1 MTTNTCA
8 RRGIY
13 IENPLPDKPRAKES
27 KDCNPLIPAI
37 QSTGSNMPLWKAIA
51 FAGGLVLGLYSA
63 PLHVAS
69 SCAASSQGSGTHH
82 CSPGAHPHRQRER
95 GLAIEAGKAGGSKR
109 SSTSPRLSR
118 IRLGSRYR

>member
-37 QSTGSNMPLWKAIA
+37 QSTGSNMPLWKALA

-82 CSPGAHPHRQRER
+82 CSPARTRTGGESEASRSKPAKPVGPKEAAPPR
-95 GLAIEAGKAGGSKR
+95 GYPA
-109 SSTSPRLSR
+109 
-118 IRLGSRYR
+118 

>member
-51 FAGGLVLGLYSA
+51 FAGGLVLGLCSA
-63 PLHVAS
+63 PLHAAPS
-69 SCAASSQGSGTHH
+69 SGGKPRLGHPPLLA
-82 CSPGAHPHRQRER
+82 GAHPHRQRER

>member
-13 IENPLPDKPRAKES
+13 IENPLPDEPRAKES

-69 SCAASSQGSGTHH
+69 SCAASSQGSVTYHS
-82 CSPGAHPHRQRER
+82 SPACIRTGGESEASRSKPAKPVGPKEAAPPR
-95 GLAIEAGKAGGSKR
+95 GYPA
-109 SSTSPRLSR
+109 
-118 IRLGSRYR
+118 